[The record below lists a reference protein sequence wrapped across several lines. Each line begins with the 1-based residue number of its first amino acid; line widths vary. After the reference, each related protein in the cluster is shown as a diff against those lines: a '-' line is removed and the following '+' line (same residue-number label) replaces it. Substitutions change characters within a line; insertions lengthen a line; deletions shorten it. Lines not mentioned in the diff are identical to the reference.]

1 MAKFRVYTDSKDRFR
16 WKFIATNKK
25 VVAKS
30 SRSFAKREECVQ
42 SVSLLQKEISGAPV
56 KHRVGKAPPKKTPAL
71 SAAPRAP
78 LAPRQASPTNAP
90 PRTPPIGR

>member
-1 MAKFRVYTDSKDRFR
+1 MAKFRVYTDSKDQYR
-16 WKFIATNKK
+16 WKFIASNRK

-30 SRSFAKREECVQ
+30 SRAFAKREECLQ
-42 SVSLLQKEISGAPV
+42 SLTLLQKEIAGAPV
-56 KHRVGKAPPKKTPAL
+56 KHRVGKAAPKKSPAL

-78 LAPRQASPTNAP
+78 VAPRQASPGNSP